1 MFLLKNDVT
10 NGNYLYIQISCMYI
24 QMKLLIFSQN
34 KNISEKKAKSNRKE
48 CYIDIDMYLCVY
60 VYVCVC
66 ICICVCVGQ
75 WDIVHDICKATR
87 SGHHNAGT
95 TAPNVYVW
103 LQHALIS

>member
-1 MFLLKNDVT
+1 MH
-10 NGNYLYIQISCMYI
+10 I

-60 VYVCVC
+60 VSVNVCVC
-66 ICICVCVGQ
+66 LCIYVCAGL
-75 WDIVHDICKATR
+75 WDTVHDICRDMRATR
-87 SGHHNAGT
+87 SGHNNAGT